1 MKIWVV
7 YFRGEPEY
15 ATRDFYDAANR
26 AYQLSSYYDG
36 AEVKIEEE
44 SYESA

>member
-26 AYQLSSYYDG
+26 ANQLRYGYCEEDIYI
-36 AEVKIEEE
+36 KQEEE
-44 SYESA
+44 VA